1 MHVRLAP
8 AGVTCR
14 FGLAL
19 FVCCVFAACGRGGG
33 DAIKAEWSV
42 EPASPATGADTTA
55 RITLRNAARQPVRG
69 ARLRLEGHMSHPGMT
84 AVVADVTERGDGVY
98 DARLQFTMAGDWILV
113 LIGELPDGTRIVE
126 QLEVTGVRP
135 AG

>member
-14 FGLAL
+14 FGLA
-19 FVCCVFAACGRGGG
+19 FVVCCVLVACGRDGR

-42 EPASPATGADTTA
+42 DPALPSTGADTTA
-55 RITLRNAARQPVRG
+55 RITLRNAALQPVRG

-84 AVVADVTERGDGVY
+84 AVVADVTDRGDGVY
-98 DARLQFTMAGDWILV
+98 DARLQFTMSGDWILV
-113 LIGELPDGTRIVE
+113 LTGELPDGTRIME
-126 QLEVTGVRP
+126 QLAITGVRP